1 MSHQQNQ
8 STASIKSE
16 ITRLQ
21 QRLDELLGES
31 PRMDDE
37 VNAVERDLRALISF
51 FDAVKVNAQ

>member
-16 ITRLQ
+16 IARLQ
-21 QRLDELLGES
+21 QRLEELLDES

-37 VNAVERDLRALISF
+37 VNAVERDLRALISLF
-51 FDAVKVNAQ
+51 EAVKVNTP

>member
-16 ITRLQ
+16 IARLQ
-21 QRLDELLGES
+21 QRLEELLGES

-37 VNAVERDLRALISF
+37 VNAVERDLRALICLF
-51 FDAVKVNAQ
+51 EAVKVNAP

>member
-1 MSHQQNQ
+1 MSHQENQ

-21 QRLDELLGES
+21 QRLDDLLGES

-37 VNAVERDLRALISF
+37 VNAVERDLRALMSLF
-51 FDAVKVNAQ
+51 EAVKVNAQ

>member
-21 QRLDELLGES
+21 QRLDDLLGES

-37 VNAVERDLRALISF
+37 VNAVERDLRALISL

>member
-16 ITRLQ
+16 IARLQ
-21 QRLDELLGES
+21 QRLEELLGES

-37 VNAVERDLRALISF
+37 VNAVEPDLRALISLF
-51 FDAVKVNAQ
+51 EAVSVDAP

>member
-37 VNAVERDLRALISF
+37 VNAVERDLRALISL

>member
-1 MSHQQNQ
+1 MSHQENQ

-21 QRLDELLGES
+21 QRLDDLLGES

-37 VNAVERDLRALISF
+37 VNAVERDLRALISLF
-51 FDAVKVNAQ
+51 EAVKVNAQ